1 MDYLKLFEDFD
12 EKLFEEIDAGDY
24 TDMYHYSI
32 NLDNYPYSKNIIQT
46 LKTKLPKAFGHD
58 QFSCF
63 TIKGKHEVFIYERL
77 NSLVE
82 YNFFIAEDDWIYLQ
96 SLNYGKINKNKLYC
110 YKCDGI
116 RGLIEAIKYDFETNQ
131 YGVSLF
137 YKLPD
142 KFESY
147 GEDVLRNAFTTCN
160 KVLLRTPIQFSM
172 GEFPVKEVESIL
184 NSLPVKARLSNV
196 VNWIYELHFYGQDN
210 KMWYSMPLYYIK
222 EANQFI
228 CNRDKTRKYYACCGV
243 DGLKQFIDY
252 LF

>member
-1 MDYLKLFEDFD
+1 MNYLKLFEDFE

-24 TDMYHYSI
+24 TDMNHYSI
-32 NLDNYPYSKNIIQT
+32 NLDDYPYSKNIIQT
-46 LKTKLPKAFGHD
+46 LKNKLPKAFNHN

-63 TIKGKHEVFIYERL
+63 TIKGKYEVFIYERL

-82 YNFFIAEDDWIYLQ
+82 YKFFIAEDDWIYLQ
-96 SLNYGKINKNKLYC
+96 SLNYGKGNSLLC
-110 YKCDGI
+110 FYKCDSI
-116 RGLIEAIKYDFETNQ
+116 RGLIEAIKYDFETYQNN
-131 YGVSLF
+131 VNLF

-142 KFESY
+142 TFKSY
-147 GEDVLRNAFTTCN
+147 GEHVLRNAFTTCN

-184 NSLPVKARLSNV
+184 SSLSVKAKLSNV

-210 KMWYSMPLYYIK
+210 KIWTSMPLYYIK

-228 CNRDKTRKYYACCGV
+228 CHRDKTREYYACCGIE
-243 DGLKQFIDY
+243 GLKEFINY